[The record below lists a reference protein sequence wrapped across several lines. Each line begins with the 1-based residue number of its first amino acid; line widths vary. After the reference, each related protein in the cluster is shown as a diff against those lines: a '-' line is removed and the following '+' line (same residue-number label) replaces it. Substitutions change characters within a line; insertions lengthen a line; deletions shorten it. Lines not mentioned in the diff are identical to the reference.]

1 MHANQT
7 IIPVWK
13 MVVRKRKI
21 NIVLIFYLDRGIE
34 YASKIFRIFI
44 KSNPMVEEE
53 TVGVI
58 P

>member
-44 KSNPMVEEE
+44 KSNPMV
-53 TVGVI
+53 T
-58 P
+58 